1 MNLWRLDIDEDM
13 YQLDSL
19 TKEMITCAETLF
31 DVVLPDEY
39 IGILSIQ
46 NGGYLLHGT
55 NSYLLMAS
63 NSPIEIQID
72 HLLGIG
78 CNIGILD
85 TQHFQ
90 EEWNLPKGL
99 ILIGGDGHE
108 WVALDYRYSRT
119 GPPIIYIN
127 SEEESINTIAASFK
141 EFLRGLTIPGYS
153 KVEMLELKE
162 SYSSDKIF
170 II

>member
-55 NSYLLMAS
+55 NSYLLMPS

-72 HLLGIG
+72 YLMGIG
-78 CNIGILD
+78 RNTGILD
-85 TQHFQ
+85 TPHFQ

-99 ILIGGDGHE
+99 ILIGGNGHE

-119 GPPIIYIN
+119 CPTIVYIN
-127 SEEESINTIAASFK
+127 SEEESITTIA
-141 EFLRGLTIPGYS
+141 LLS
-153 KVEMLELKE
+153 KN
-162 SYSSDKIF
+162 F
-170 II
+170 